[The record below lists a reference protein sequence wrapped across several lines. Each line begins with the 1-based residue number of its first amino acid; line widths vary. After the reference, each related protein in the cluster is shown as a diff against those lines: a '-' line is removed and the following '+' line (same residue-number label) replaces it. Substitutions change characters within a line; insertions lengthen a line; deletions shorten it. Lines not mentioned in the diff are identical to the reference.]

1 MKSMNNMLMFASGVA
16 MGVMYMKYEKQIC
29 RCARSMMRKANI

>member
-1 MKSMNNMLMFASGVA
+1 MKSMGNMLMFASGLA

-29 RCARSMMRKANI
+29 RCAKTIMKKANI